1 MWKEIGTAFS
11 QIGTL
16 GDGCRAVLLMGS
28 GKAFCGGIDI
38 SDPSFMMPDEENDDV
53 ARRGMAFLP
62 QILEM
67 QRCFTAVETCPV
79 PVVCQIHGFCIGG
92 GIDLACC
99 ADVRLCDASAVFS
112 IKEVALGL
120 AADVGTLQR
129 FPKIIGHGSR
139 VRELCLTGATFD
151 AAEAA
156 RIGFVSR
163 VVSQQNANDAIQICC
178 QIAKHSPVAVA
189 GTKKSLNYS
198 RDHTVAEGLEHVALH
213 NSLALMSNDL
223 VASFTAGA
231 SGAQPIFTEL
241 APHSRL

>member
-1 MWKEIGTAFS
+1 MWKEIGSAFS

-16 GDGCRAVLLMGS
+16 GDDCRAVLLMGT

-38 SDPSFMMPDEENDDV
+38 SDPAFMMPSSDETDDV
-53 ARRGMAFLP
+53 ARRGMGFLP

-79 PVVCQIHGFCIGG
+79 PVVCYIHGFCIGG

-99 ADVRLCDASAVFS
+99 ADIRLCDAATATFS
-112 IKEVALGL
+112 VKEVQLGL

-129 FPKIIGHGSR
+129 FPKIVGHGSR
-139 VRELCLTGATFD
+139 VRELCLTGVTFD

-163 VVSQQNANDAIQICC
+163 TSPLDEAIQVCRE
-178 QIAKHSPVAVA
+178 IAKHSPVAVA

-198 RDHTVAEGLEHVALH
+198 RDHTIAEGLEHVAMH
-213 NSLALMSNDL
+213 NSLALLSDDL
-223 VASFTAGA
+223 VASFTAAA
-231 SGAQPIFTEL
+231 SRTQPEFVNM